1 MVYCIKNAH
10 CLKNKYGIKALKTY
24 IKFVIEK
31 NITYSNRN
39 TYTFYTDRDSDVFK
53 IAIKNK
59 KNSKDESEDC
69 PYINLYIYKIDPNGR
84 DIVTKFCLWMCLKQ
98 NYKQE
103 DGFYYFKTSYIKQI
117 NKGKCSVKDP
127 NGELGGNY
135 LLKLAN
141 SINKIFKVK
150 HSTLYDDSS
159 LKLAKGKIIK
169 LKTLKLLQYQKTW
182 YERVIGFKLDNK
194 RIYQLAKIVS
204 NIPLS
209 SFLNIVLDE
218 DLRKMTELWRLNEKD
233 INSILEILNKVNLNK
248 NSTFGEISR
257 NIFNNFKEI
266 SNEEKYIIWN
276 KLIATNYKRVKVKES
291 TPDKDFLRIVR
302 FGAPQPN
309 PEDIKNYK
317 LLMEWWPYI
326 SQMSQ
331 SSKTYV
337 YTEKQSSKS
346 KKKTQ
351 KTQKSNKYK
360 NVSATSFSK
369 LSAPKSI
376 KVKLPPIKE
385 KKTKKVSIESSTK
398 KPITSVILPE
408 IIVNNKQIYE
418 FKKSKNSKKKYQK
431 NIKMN

>member
-1 MVYCIKNAH
+1 MMYCIKNAH

-103 DGFYYFKTSYIKQI
+103 DGFYYFKTSSIKQI

-135 LLKLAN
+135 LSKLAN

-150 HSTLYDDSS
+150 HSTLHDESS
-159 LKLAKGKIIK
+159 LELAKGKIIK

-194 RIYQLAKIVS
+194 RIYQLAKLVKPDHIVRITADCPVIDPSVIDLVIKAHLAEGADYTS
-204 NIPLS
+204 NTLEIPYPDGQDVEVFKFSGSWIPLAAHVVFS
-209 SFLNIVLDE
+209 NFESCII
-218 DLRKMTELWRLNEKD
+218 RK
-233 INSILEILNKVNLNK
+233 
-248 NSTFGEISR
+248 
-257 NIFNNFKEI
+257 
-266 SNEEKYIIWN
+266 II
-276 KLIATNYKRVKVKES
+276 
-291 TPDKDFLRIVR
+291 
-302 FGAPQPN
+302 G
-309 PEDIKNYK
+309 
-317 LLMEWWPYI
+317 
-326 SQMSQ
+326 
-331 SSKTYV
+331 SK
-337 YTEKQSSKS
+337 
-346 KKKTQ
+346 
-351 KTQKSNKYK
+351 
-360 NVSATSFSK
+360 
-369 LSAPKSI
+369 
-376 KVKLPPIKE
+376 
-385 KKTKKVSIESSTK
+385 
-398 KPITSVILPE
+398 
-408 IIVNNKQIYE
+408 
-418 FKKSKNSKKKYQK
+418 
-431 NIKMN
+431 

>member
-1 MVYCIKNAH
+1 MACINNAH
-10 CLKNKYGIKALKTY
+10 CLHNRSGKTTLKNFVKYI
-24 IKFVIEK
+24 IDR
-31 NITYSNRN
+31 NISYSNRN
-39 TYTFYTDRDSDVFK
+39 TYSFYTDRDSDVFK
-53 IAIKNK
+53 ITFKNK
-59 KNSKDESEDC
+59 KKIKGVDC
-69 PYINLYIYKIDPNGR
+69 PNINLYVYKISPDGR
-84 DIVTKFCLWMCLKQ
+84 EIETSYCLWMCLKDE
-98 NYKQE
+98 YKNSR
-103 DGFYYFKTSYIKQI
+103 DGFYYFKKSEIKQI

-135 LLKLAN
+135 LAKLAN
-141 SINKIFKVK
+141 SINKIFKVE
-150 HSTLYDDSS
+150 HSTLSDDSS
-159 LKLAKGKIIK
+159 LELAKDKIIK

-194 RIYQLAKIVS
+194 RIYELAKLVS

-218 DLRKMTELWRLNEKD
+218 DLREMTELWRLNEKD

-257 NIFNNFKEI
+257 NIFNNFKDI
-266 SNEEKYIIWN
+266 SNEEKYIIWD
-276 KLIATNYKRVKVKES
+276 KLISTNYKRVKVEGS
-291 TPDKDFLRIVR
+291 TPGKNFLRIAH
-302 FGAPQPN
+302 FGAPQPDQ
-309 PEDIKNYK
+309 EDIKNYK
-317 LLMEWWPYI
+317 FLMEWWPYV

-337 YTEKQSSKS
+337 YTEKQSSKP
-346 KKKTQ
+346 KK

-360 NVSATSFSK
+360 NVSATPFSK

-385 KKTKKVSIESSTK
+385 KKPKKVSIESSTK
-398 KPITSVILPE
+398 KPITSVKLPK
-408 IIVNNKQIYE
+408 IIVNKEIYE
-418 FKKSKNSKKKYQK
+418 FKKSKKSKK